1 MKLIVYF
8 FIVRVVNEVTFGYNF
23 FTMFSSQI
31 KFFTVVSLSCIM
43 MFHEILMKIY
53 LRLKYFGEMT
63 LESSSSSTSL
73 HNRGINGIV
82 IIMNDFLVIMNDYH
96 YERIIRP
103 YRIIWPYLM
112 NINNEH
118 NCWNVLLIISLRA
131 IESWGRNML
140 IL

>member
-1 MKLIVYF
+1 MKLIVNF
-8 FIVRVVNEVTFGYNF
+8 FIVRVVNEVTFGCNF

-63 LESSSSSTSL
+63 LESSSSSTPL

-103 YRIIWPYLM
+103 YRII
-112 NINNEH
+112 
-118 NCWNVLLIISLRA
+118 
-131 IESWGRNML
+131 
-140 IL
+140 